1 MGMFESLSE
10 KAKGIAFIT
19 FGIILLLHQLGILR
33 KGLGYYIVI
42 VIALYIIALGIF
54 KLNGVKKLQELIRGF
69 MPSWKSKL

>member
-1 MGMFESLSE
+1 MSIFESLSE

-33 KGLGYYIVI
+33 KGLGYYIVL

-54 KLNGVKKLQELIRGF
+54 KLNGTKKLQQF
-69 MPSWKSKL
+69 MKKGE